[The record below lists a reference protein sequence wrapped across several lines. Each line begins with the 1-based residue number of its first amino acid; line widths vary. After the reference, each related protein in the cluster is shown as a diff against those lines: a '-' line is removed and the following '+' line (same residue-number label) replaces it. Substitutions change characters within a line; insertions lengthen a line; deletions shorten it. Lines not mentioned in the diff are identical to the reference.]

1 MVVYVGGGLRGEVS
15 VCVCVCAWMWRCDG
29 HGRVDISN
37 PPNPLNILIDC
48 DLFGSCQRDAYP
60 VRRRSSL
67 DLHFDTAIEAA
78 RGGFASAPT
87 ARSLLR
93 QSTIPE
99 RHLMERPG
107 CCKGYDHPIELFMID
122 FTSVCM
128 FFGGGTGKFARI
140 DVIRKDCRPISP
152 YSLMQDPFQR
162 APP

>member
-1 MVVYVGGGLRGEVS
+1 M
-15 VCVCVCAWMWRCDG
+15 CVCAWMWRCDG

-87 ARSLLR
+87 APLVITSEHDSRTSSHGKSQCWLCYPAIHR
-93 QSTIPE
+93 
-99 RHLMERPG
+99 G
-107 CCKGYDHPIELFMID
+107 HPIDQTGTD
-122 FTSVCM
+122 FTSTRASLLGETFV
-128 FFGGGTGKFARI
+128 GV
-140 DVIRKDCRPISP
+140 DVIRTNYRPTSP
-152 YSLMQDPFQR
+152 YSLMQRPI
-162 APP
+162 P